1 MCLKF
6 AVTVLVSSST
16 PFIYFPLP
24 HPSSFHHTILMHGPY
39 YAHRPLLPPS
49 PDPSPMSTATL
60 PLPIQLASPWSDWR
74 PTKTEAP
81 PTPPLSSI
89 PQRRVLVH
97 HHHTP
102 TVLPPISHFDRSIS
116 RHSPGMCLR
125 IHSREYAH
133 SHHSNKVTPP
143 LTDDWENKY
152 DPRSYRLPSV
162 IAPHPSRSLE
172 VSPSS
177 SHCDAPEDPFA
188 STSYQLD
195 WFGSDSHRSARFIAE
210 KTCEMICYL
219 WFSTISSTSASPS
232 KRNRV
237 ASSQHSS
244 FSPHSNPSTAKLQFS
259 VSPAFTRFMQKVL
272 ETTQVSQSVIVLSL
286 HYIYRLK
293 GRNPY
298 TSGQAG
304 SEYRVAI
311 AALMLANKFVD
322 E

>member
-16 PFIYFPLP
+16 PFFYFPLP

-125 IHSREYAH
+125 IRSREHAH
-133 SHHSNKVTPP
+133 
-143 LTDDWENKY
+143 LTIRTKS
-152 DPRSYRLPSV
+152 PRHLRMIGRTSMIPAPTAFLPSSHLTLL
-162 IAPHPSRSLE
+162 ARSRSLPRPLT
-172 VSPSS
+172 VTLPKI
-177 SHCDAPEDPFA
+177 PLPPLPIN
-188 STSYQLD
+188 ST
-195 WFGSDSHRSARFIAE
+195 
-210 KTCEMICYL
+210 
-219 WFSTISSTSASPS
+219 
-232 KRNRV
+232 
-237 ASSQHSS
+237 
-244 FSPHSNPSTAKLQFS
+244 
-259 VSPAFTRFMQKVL
+259 
-272 ETTQVSQSVIVLSL
+272 
-286 HYIYRLK
+286 
-293 GRNPY
+293 
-298 TSGQAG
+298 G
-304 SEYRVAI
+304 SEVTHTARRVSSRRRH
-311 AALMLANKFVD
+311 VR
-322 E
+322 